1 MHRSALWNA
10 RRQALAVG
18 PATIIG
24 TFAAGPQTE
33 RMQTFLPY
41 PDFQQSAATLDSPRL
56 GKQRV
61 EALQTLRALVIPEY
75 GWQSHP
81 AIRMWMGYV
90 PALTMYGLAMADEWM
105 KRGFADNTRDNIREF
120 APQAAHPDYAS
131 KIAMPPWL
139 GDPELHLSHRSNL
152 IRKDPRFYTPVFPG
166 TEADL
171 EYVWPE
177 PRHVFL
183 PEDPEG
189 DVLWILRE
197 NVGDIDPERLDKV
210 GLPAVG
216 RAAQA
221 AGDAAKP
228 GDVTEDE
235 YQPVYAESTS
245 RRPLK
250 VVRKLPPKQQVKK
263 PSRKRQ
269 RQEAAFSTLPGKS
282 PVAVPFEGGSKFAV
296 GMVVGRP
303 ITLDDGRFGR
313 HFEVTEIIDR
323 SVFDYP
329 ALLQDPRVFFPVPA
343 L

>member
-1 MHRSALWNA
+1 
-10 RRQALAVG
+10 
-18 PATIIG
+18 
-24 TFAAGPQTE
+24 
-33 RMQTFLPY
+33 MQTFLPY
-41 PDFQQSAATLDSPRL
+41 PDFRQSAAALDTPRL

-81 AIRMWMGYV
+81 AIRMWMGHV
-90 PALTMYGLAMADEWM
+90 PALTMYGLAMVDEWT
-105 KRGFADNTRDNIREF
+105 KRGFDDTTRDNIREF
-120 APQAAHPDYAS
+120 APQAAHPDYAA
-131 KIAMPPWL
+131 KILLPPWL
-139 GDPELHLSHRSNL
+139 GDPEFHLSHRSNL
-152 IRKDPRFYTPVFPG
+152 IRKDPHFYEEVFPG
-166 TEADL
+166 TEHGL

-177 PRHVFL
+177 PRHEFL

-197 NVGDIDPERLDKV
+197 HVGDGDPEQLDKV
-210 GLPAVG
+210 GLPAAG
-216 RAAQA
+216 RAAQGSA
-221 AGDAAKP
+221 AASGGGVGSGAGGASGAGSGGAA
-228 GDVTEDE
+228 DSADN
-235 YQPVYAESTS
+235 YQFVYAEETS
-245 RRPLK
+245 RRPSK
-250 VVRKLPPKQQVKK
+250 VARKAPAKPLVKK

-282 PVAVPFEGGSKFAV
+282 PVAVPFDGGSRFAV

-313 HFEVTEIIDR
+313 NFQLTDIIDR
-323 SVFDYP
+323 SEFAYP

>member
-1 MHRSALWNA
+1 
-10 RRQALAVG
+10 
-18 PATIIG
+18 
-24 TFAAGPQTE
+24 
-33 RMQTFLPY
+33 MQTFLPY
-41 PDFQQSAATLDSPRL
+41 PDFRQSAAALDAPRL

-81 AIRMWMGYV
+81 AIRMWMGHV
-90 PALTMYGLAMADEWM
+90 PALTLYGLAMVDEWT
-105 KRGFADNTRDNIREF
+105 KRGFDDTTRDNIREF
-120 APQAAHPDYAS
+120 APQAAHPDYAA
-131 KIAMPPWL
+131 KILLPPWL
-139 GDPELHLSHRSNL
+139 GDPEFHLSHRSNL
-152 IRKDPRFYTPVFPG
+152 IRKDPQFYEGVFPG
-166 TEADL
+166 TERGL

-177 PRHVFL
+177 PRHEFL

-189 DVLWILRE
+189 EVLWILRE
-197 NVGDIDPERLDKV
+197 HVGHGDPEQLDKV

-216 RAAQA
+216 RAASAA
-221 AGDAAKP
+221 AGP
-228 GDVTEDE
+228 GGGAGSGASSGAGAGSGGTRDSGDDE
-235 YQPVYAESTS
+235 YQFVYAQETS
-245 RRPLK
+245 RRPAK
-250 VVRKLPPKQQVKK
+250 VAKKAPAKPLVKK

-282 PVAVPFEGGSKFAV
+282 PVAVPFDGGNKFAV

-313 HFEVTEIIDR
+313 NFQVTDIIDR
-323 SVFDYP
+323 SEFDYP